1 MNEPDVEL
9 TIGNEE
15 SHYVYVRTRYLC
27 RCRALKDVNGKSP
40 LQFGKDAR
48 PADIPLAFWGGV
60 GIAVLTPRTR
70 YFGYCQ
76 MYICLLPIA

>member
-48 PADIPLAFWGGV
+48 PADIPWHCGV
-60 GIAVLTPRTR
+60 VLE
-70 YFGYCQ
+70 
-76 MYICLLPIA
+76 